1 MFKHHAHGV
10 QEIGHVAQHW
20 DTLTYVNNTRRS
32 ILPKG
37 AHPWAI
43 SISNITI
50 QNMWLCV
57 FALNHSNHI
66 GCHKGVG
73 DESAKIL
80 SNFDFGKPRWPS
92 LDISCAKL
100 CIMPLTKYW
109 WMSKSKICGYGAC
122 CMKML
127 EVHGQWFCVA
137 NPQKGGTQGV

>member
-10 QEIGHVAQHW
+10 QEIGNVAQHW
-20 DTLTYVNNTRRS
+20 NIYNYTRRS

-50 QNMWLCV
+50 PIMWLHV

-73 DESAKIL
+73 DFERAKIL
-80 SNFDFGKPRWPS
+80 SIFYFGKPRWKS

-100 CIMPLTKYW
+100 RIMPLTKYW
-109 WMSKSKICGYGAC
+109 WMSNSNICGYDPC

-127 EVHGQWFCVA
+127 VVHGQWFCVA
-137 NPQKGGTQGV
+137 NPQKGGTWGV